1 MVGAALS
8 EHVDGGGRHPERGV
22 VPGEGDV
29 VADLVVFGRCG
40 SWRDHV
46 DTAWREAR
54 VEGLGCFVVV
64 VAVVAVF
71 FIIVILVI
79 ILVILVILVIFIIL
93 IFVFSIVFIA
103 LVLVIV
109 LIVLVIL
116 IV

>member
-1 MVGAALS
+1 MIGAALS

-29 VADLVVFGRCG
+29 VTDLVVLGRCG

-64 VAVVAVF
+64 VAVVVIVTIVVL
-71 FIIVILVI
+71 IIVFILILV
-79 ILVILVILVIFIIL
+79 VLVILVIFIIL
-93 IFVFSIVFIA
+93 IFVFFVVFI
-103 LVLVIV
+103 
-109 LIVLVIL
+109 IL